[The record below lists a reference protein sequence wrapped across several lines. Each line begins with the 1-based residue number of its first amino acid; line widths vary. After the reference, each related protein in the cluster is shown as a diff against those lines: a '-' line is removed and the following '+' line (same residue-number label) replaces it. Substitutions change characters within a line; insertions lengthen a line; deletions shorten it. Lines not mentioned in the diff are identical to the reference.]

1 MDAYIN
7 LLAYFLRY
15 SLIKVAI
22 YRLIKLEASQFEFLI
37 VISSQQ
43 KMTIEVHPTMDS
55 PNTTSLAPIIR
66 PLVSLALMDILFIAN
81 FFGFIL
87 PFSLL
92 GVSTNIA
99 NIIVYY
105 QIGLS
110 ESSNVNFFTLS
121 VFDFFVS
128 LTSFL
133 SRLLYNPILR
143 DLSTGPLTTYIAHCL
158 SHTWIVVTCG
168 SAMMT
173 ALISTERCVCV
184 VFPLKV

>member
-1 MDAYIN
+1 
-7 LLAYFLRY
+7 
-15 SLIKVAI
+15 
-22 YRLIKLEASQFEFLI
+22 
-37 VISSQQ
+37 
-43 KMTIEVHPTMDS
+43 MTTEVHPTMDS
-55 PNTTSLAPIIR
+55 PNATSLIPIIR
-66 PLVSLALMDILFIAN
+66 PLVGLAFMDILFIDN
-81 FFGFIL
+81 VFGFTL

-128 LTSFL
+128 LTSFI
-133 SRLLYNPILR
+133 SRLLYSPFLR
-143 DLSTGPLTTYIAHCL
+143 DLSTGPLTTYMAHCL
-158 SHTWIVVTCG
+158 SHAWVVVTCG
-168 SAMMT
+168 SVMMT

-184 VFPLKV
+184 VFPLKVRSLIV

>member
-1 MDAYIN
+1 
-7 LLAYFLRY
+7 
-15 SLIKVAI
+15 
-22 YRLIKLEASQFEFLI
+22 
-37 VISSQQ
+37 
-43 KMTIEVHPTMDS
+43 MTTEVHPTIDS
-55 PNTTSLAPIIR
+55 PNATSLAPIIR
-66 PLVSLALMDILFIAN
+66 PLVSLALMDILSMAN
-81 FFGFIL
+81 VFGVTL

-121 VFDFFVS
+121 VFDFFAS
-128 LTSFL
+128 LTLFIP
-133 SRLLYNPILR
+133 RVLYSPFLR

-158 SHTWIVVTCG
+158 SHAWIVVICG
-168 SAMMT
+168 STMMT

-184 VFPLKV
+184 VFPLKVRSLIV

>member
-1 MDAYIN
+1 
-7 LLAYFLRY
+7 
-15 SLIKVAI
+15 
-22 YRLIKLEASQFEFLI
+22 
-37 VISSQQ
+37 
-43 KMTIEVHPTMDS
+43 MTTEVYPTMDS
-55 PNTTSLAPIIR
+55 PNATSFAPIIR
-66 PLVSLALMDILFIAN
+66 PLMSLALMDILFIAN
-81 FFGFIL
+81 FFGFTL

-110 ESSNVNFFTLS
+110 ESSNVHFFTLS

-128 LTSFL
+128 LTSFM

-143 DLSTGPLTTYIAHCL
+143 DLSTGPLTTYMAHCL
-158 SHTWIVVTCG
+158 SHAWIVVTCG

-184 VFPLKV
+184 VFPLKVRSLIV

>member
-1 MDAYIN
+1 
-7 LLAYFLRY
+7 
-15 SLIKVAI
+15 
-22 YRLIKLEASQFEFLI
+22 
-37 VISSQQ
+37 
-43 KMTIEVHPTMDS
+43 MTTEVHPTMDS
-55 PNTTSLAPIIR
+55 PYATSLIPIIR
-66 PLVSLALMDILFIAN
+66 PLVGLALMDILFIAN
-81 FFGFIL
+81 VFGFTL

-121 VFDFFVS
+121 VFDFFAS
-128 LTSFL
+128 LTSFI
-133 SRLLYNPILR
+133 SRMLYSPFLR
-143 DLSTGPLTTYIAHCL
+143 DLSTGPLTTYMAHCL
-158 SHTWIVVTCG
+158 SHAWVVVTCG

-184 VFPLKV
+184 VFPLKVRSLIV